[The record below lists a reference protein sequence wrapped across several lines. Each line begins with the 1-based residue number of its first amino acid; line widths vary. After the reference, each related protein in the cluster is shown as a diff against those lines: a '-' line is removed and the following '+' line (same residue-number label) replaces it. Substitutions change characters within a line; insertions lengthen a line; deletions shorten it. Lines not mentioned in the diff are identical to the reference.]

1 MSKQEETTIVQLLD
15 AAERDPLSAPDLL
28 QQVYS
33 QLRGLAGSYL
43 RSERPDHTLQATAVV
58 HEAYLRIVG
67 SGPVNW
73 DSPSQFFAAVAEAMR
88 RVLIDHARARSRLK
102 RGGGRQRME
111 LVDIPVSMPDDPE
124 QFLQLD
130 AAIQRLAEM
139 EPEIAKVVRLRF
151 FVGLEI
157 EETAK
162 VLGTSAPTVKR
173 RWQWA
178 RTWLYR
184 ETMTDTSTNDQP

>member
-1 MSKQEETTIVQLLD
+1 MSKQQETTIVQMLD
-15 AAERDPLSAPDLL
+15 AAERDPQSAPELL

-33 QLRGLAGSYL
+33 QLRGLADSYL

-88 RVLIDHARARSRLK
+88 RVLIDHARARARVK
-102 RGGGRQRME
+102 RGGGRQRMQ
-111 LVDIPVSMPDDPE
+111 LVDTPVSIPDDPE

-130 AAIQRLAEM
+130 AAILRLAEI
-139 EPEIAKVVRLRF
+139 EPDMARVVRLRF

-162 VLGTSAPTVKR
+162 VLGVSAPTVKR

-184 ETMTDTSTNDQP
+184 ETMTDTSTHDQS